1 MKIVLLEVIGSL
13 LFFFMGKSFSKF
25 KYNKMEKKDVIFEI
39 FFVNWS
45 VGYVILKIKKKN
57 NDVLN

>member
-25 KYNKMEKKDVIFEI
+25 KYKMEKKDVIFKI

-45 VGYVILKIKKKN
+45 VGYVILKI
-57 NDVLN
+57 